1 MKLIGIIGA
10 MEVEVASLKEMMTDV
25 TIRTKAS
32 MEFNHGYLN
41 GKEVVVVR
49 SGNGKVNAGI
59 CTQILVDDYGVD
71 CVINT
76 GIAGSLRNE
85 INIGDIVISTD
96 AVQHDMDVR
105 IFGYPLGEIPQM
117 GVLSFQ
123 ADEHL
128 AEVAEEVCKEV
139 NPEIPLKKQGQKRP
153 RREENPWFSSPRGR
167 RATGAV
173 VSRVLSLDGHLSRIC
188 VATNLMR
195 FLPKTGRATLVV
207 LSNLASSGVY
217 RATFVTKG
225 AVVSYATFPP
235 LPTKVGGLFLLHFPW
250 SHLHRT
256 LSGILPCEARTFLTC
271 KNAAAITYPT
281 HIIL

>member
-49 SGNGKVNAGI
+49 SGIGKVNAGI

-105 IFGYPLGEIPQM
+105 IFGYPLGEIPQ
-117 GVLSFQ
+117 L
-123 ADEHL
+123 
-128 AEVAEEVCKEV
+128 
-139 NPEIPLKKQGQKRP
+139 P
-153 RREENPWFSSPRGR
+153 GR
-167 RATGAV
+167 RAPRRGG
-173 VSRVLSLDGHLSRIC
+173 RGSLQGSQ
-188 VATNLMR
+188 
-195 FLPKTGRATLVV
+195 
-207 LSNLASSGVY
+207 SGNP
-217 RATFVTKG
+217 G
-225 AVVSYATFPP
+225 IP
-235 LPTKVGGLFLLHFPW
+235 
-250 SHLHRT
+250 RT
-256 LSGILPCEARTFLTC
+256 RGQR
-271 KNAAAITYPT
+271 
-281 HIIL
+281 